1 MEIIIGKT
9 AGFCFGVKNAVT
21 KAEEAVE
28 QNNEIY
34 CLGELVH
41 NKQVTENLVQKGIRF
56 IDDITSAKGKT
67 VIRSH
72 GVEKKIYK
80 QAKNMG
86 IELIDLTC
94 PKVLHIHN
102 IAEEYAKK
110 GFYIILTGDKEH
122 PEMLGTASFCGEY
135 YYILEKKEDIE
146 KAIIEFKKSNLS
158 NILLI
163 SQTTYSLVKFEEI
176 AEELRKKIPTIE
188 VINTICNAT
197 KMRQEETEQMAKN
210 VDIMVIVGGKH
221 SSNSNKLYELAKK
234 YCSIVLFVETANEI
248 EEKQVF
254 LDKEKSVN
262 STSVR
267 VGIMAGASTPK
278 ESINKVVEKLKEIWY
293 NKRGKILKK
302 KGR

>member
-21 KAEEAVE
+21 KAEEALE
-28 QNNEIY
+28 QNEEIY

-41 NKQVTENLVQKGIRF
+41 NKQVTERLTQKGIHF
-56 IDDITSAKGKT
+56 IDDITEAKGKT

-80 QAKNMG
+80 QAENME

-110 GFYIILTGDKEH
+110 GFYIILTGDGNH
-122 PEMLGTASFCGEY
+122 PEMLGTASFCGEH
-135 YYILEKKEDIE
+135 YYILENEENIKKAIE
-146 KAIIEFKKSNLS
+146 KLKKSKLS
-158 NILLI
+158 NVLLI
-163 SQTTYSLVKFEEI
+163 SQTTYSLERFEKIADTLQKEI
-176 AEELRKKIPTIE
+176 PNIE

-197 KMRQEETEQMAKN
+197 KMRQEETEQMAKD
-210 VDIMVIVGGKH
+210 VDIMIIVGGKH

-234 YCSIVLFVETANEI
+234 HCGNVLFVETADELELKPDYI
-248 EEKQVF
+248 
-254 LDKEKSVN
+254 DKEIYKN
-262 STSVR
+262 EPSVR

-278 ESINKVVEKLKEIWY
+278 ESIDKVVEKIKEM
-293 NKRGKILKK
+293 
-302 KGR
+302 

>member
-21 KAEEAVE
+21 KAEEALE
-28 QNNEIY
+28 QNEEIY

-41 NKQVTENLVQKGIRF
+41 NKQVTEKLTQKGIHF
-56 IDDITSAKGKT
+56 IDDITEAKGKT

-80 QAKNMG
+80 QAENMK
-86 IELIDLTC
+86 IEIIDLTC

-102 IAEEYAKK
+102 IAEEYAQK
-110 GFYIILTGDKEH
+110 GFYIILTGDENH
-122 PEMLGTASFCGEY
+122 PEMLGTASFCGEH
-135 YYILEKKEDIE
+135 YYILEDEENIE
-146 KAIIEFKKSNLS
+146 KAIDEFKKSKLS

-163 SQTTYSLVKFEEI
+163 SQTTYSLEKFEKI
-176 AEELRKKIPTIE
+176 AEKLLKEIPSIE

-197 KMRQEETEQMAKN
+197 KMRQEETEQMAKD
-210 VDIMVIVGGKH
+210 VDIMIIVGGKH

-234 YCSIVLFVETANEI
+234 YCCNVLFVETADDI
-248 EEKQVF
+248 E
-254 LDKEKSVN
+254 LKSVHIGKEN
-262 STSVR
+262 SKNEPSVR

-278 ESINKVVEKLKEIWY
+278 ESIDKVVEKIKEM
-293 NKRGKILKK
+293 
-302 KGR
+302 

>member
-21 KAEEAVE
+21 KAEKTLE
-28 QNNEIY
+28 QNEEIY

-41 NKQVTENLVQKGIRF
+41 NKQVTEKLTQKGMHF
-56 IDDITSAKGKT
+56 IDDITEAKGKT

-80 QAKNMG
+80 QAENMK

-102 IAEEYAKK
+102 IAKEYAKK
-110 GFYIILTGDKEH
+110 GFYIILTGDENH
-122 PEMLGTASFCGEY
+122 PEMLGTASFCGEH
-135 YYILEKKEDIE
+135 YYILENEENIKKTIE
-146 KAIIEFKKSNLS
+146 EFKKTKLS

-163 SQTTYSLVKFEEI
+163 SQTTYSLEKFEKIAKILQKEI
-176 AEELRKKIPTIE
+176 PNIE
-188 VINTICNAT
+188 VVNTICNAT
-197 KMRQEETEQMAKN
+197 KMRQEETEQMAKD
-210 VDIMVIVGGKH
+210 VDIMIIVGGKH

-234 YCSIVLFVETANEI
+234 HCGNVLFVETAEEI
-248 EEKQVF
+248 K
-254 LDKEKSVN
+254 LKYLHSDKEFFKN
-262 STSVR
+262 EPSVR

-278 ESINKVVEKLKEIWY
+278 ESIDKVVEKIKEM
-293 NKRGKILKK
+293 
-302 KGR
+302 

>member
-21 KAEEAVE
+21 KAEEALE
-28 QNNEIY
+28 QNEKVY

-41 NKQVTENLVQKGIRF
+41 NKQVTEKLTQKGIHF
-56 IDDITSAKGKT
+56 IDNITEAKGKT

-80 QAKNMG
+80 QAENMK

-110 GFYIILTGDKEH
+110 GFYIILTGDKNH
-122 PEMLGTASFCGEY
+122 PEMLGTASFCGEN

-146 KAIIEFKKSNLS
+146 NAVQEYKKTNL
-158 NILLI
+158 NKILLI
-163 SQTTYSLVKFEEI
+163 SQTTFSLESFEKI
-176 AEELRKKIPTIE
+176 AEILQKEIPSIE
-188 VINTICNAT
+188 IINTICNAT
-197 KMRQEETEQMAKN
+197 KMRQEETEKIAKE
-210 VDIMVIVGGKH
+210 VDTMIVVGGKH

-234 YCSIVLFVETANEI
+234 HCGNVLFVETANEI
-248 EEKQVF
+248 DTKQIF
-254 LDKEKSVN
+254 LDKENCKN
-262 STSVR
+262 GLSVR
-267 VGIMAGASTPK
+267 IGIMAGASTPE
-278 ESINKVVEKLKEIWY
+278 ESIVKVVEKIKEM
-293 NKRGKILKK
+293 
-302 KGR
+302 

>member
-21 KAEEAVE
+21 KAEEALE
-28 QNNEIY
+28 QNEEIY

-41 NKQVTENLVQKGIRF
+41 NKQVTERLTQKGIHF
-56 IDDITSAKGKT
+56 IDDITEAKGKT

-72 GVEKKIYK
+72 GVEKKTYK
-80 QAKNMG
+80 QAENMK

-110 GFYIILTGDKEH
+110 GFYIILTGDENH
-122 PEMLGTASFCGEY
+122 PEMLGTASFCGEH
-135 YYILEKKEDIE
+135 YYILESEENIE
-146 KAIIEFKKSNLS
+146 KAIDEFKKSKLS

-163 SQTTYSLVKFEEI
+163 SQTTYSLEKFEKI
-176 AEELRKKIPTIE
+176 AEKLQKEIPNIE

-197 KMRQEETEQMAKN
+197 KMRQEETEQISKN
-210 VDIMVIVGGKH
+210 VDIMVIIGGKH

-234 YCSIVLFVETANEI
+234 YCNNVLFVETASKLNI
-248 EEKQVF
+248 KQIVA
-254 LDKEKSVN
+254 DKEN
-262 STSVR
+262 RENEPSVR
-267 VGIMAGASTPK
+267 IGIMAGASTPK
-278 ESINKVVEKLKEIWY
+278 ESIDKVVEKLKEM
-293 NKRGKILKK
+293 
-302 KGR
+302 